1 MADLQ
6 LFQQYLQKIF
16 TIMVTIKLMMASR
29 PPRIYNLIAEDK
41 SIDYNPYES
50 AIGPYQRCVSMCTL
64 DSECFSFDYTP
75 QSTTQYGECRFYDTT
90 YSIYT
95 NQSRVLTTQTGTR
108 YYSTFPKDCA
118 DLHTLGLR
126 QSGVYQVH
134 LLGKFQRNV
143 YCLMDRYDGGWMAFQ
158 RRFDGSVKFFSR
170 KWFDYKHG
178 FGDPNGEY
186 YLGNEMLHLL
196 TTGESHDYRVEATS
210 FTNEMKSKV
219 IQNVVV
225 AGEDDKYRIKYEAS
239 SVDQTAPVYGA
250 RFRNKQFSTSDNDN
264 DDNSGE
270 NCAQKFGPWW
280 HSGCHNNGMN
290 GYYKDATKYEYSASF
305 WTNHGEAIHWVN
317 WKGIGQS
324 LKTSLLMIRPSNFKA

>member
-1 MADLQ
+1 
-6 LFQQYLQKIF
+6 
-16 TIMVTIKLMMASR
+16 MVTIKLMMASR

-196 TTGESHDYRVEATS
+196 TTGESHDYRVEATT
-210 FTNEMKSKV
+210 FTNEINSKL
-219 IQNVVV
+219 IRNVVV
-225 AGEDDKYRIKYEAS
+225 AGEDDKYRIEFEIS
-239 SVDQTAPVYGA
+239 SIDTSSATGYGERMRNCPFTTNDRDNDENINDNCAQVYGA
-250 RFRNKQFSTSDNDN
+250 WWHEDCHNDN
-264 DDNSGE
+264 MNGKYKDNS
-270 NCAQKFGPWW
+270 N
-280 HSGCHNNGMN
+280 
-290 GYYKDATKYEYSASF
+290 YLKDSASIL
-305 WTNHGEAIHWVN
+305 WASEAQGIIWRH
-317 WKGIGQS
+317 WKGLTES
-324 LKTSLLMIRPSNFKA
+324 LKTSMLLIRPANFKA